1 MMLIRADLNF
11 CVPGYPT
18 TKERTFHRSEFLA
31 EGTDLTLCTAG
42 TSARGLKS
50 AITRTSE
57 ENGQH
62 QDWRFAGVAPQQQT
76 ANRLFSFFFLIHLT
90 PRVST
95 QPQILRFSFQL
106 EDRRLTRVLKA
117 DCHNWA
123 KRVNRLTGLWRAL
136 KNSPLGES

>member
-1 MMLIRADLNF
+1 MLIRADLNF

-76 ANRLFSFFFLIHLT
+76 ANRLFSSFF
-90 PRVST
+90 
-95 QPQILRFSFQL
+95 
-106 EDRRLTRVLKA
+106 
-117 DCHNWA
+117 
-123 KRVNRLTGLWRAL
+123 
-136 KNSPLGES
+136 KNSFDSSGLHPALNSSVFLSAGGQETYPGVKGGLPQLGQACE